1 MAKKYLMGL
10 DIGTD
15 SVGWCVTDETGA
27 IVKKS
32 GKYLWGVRLFDQAK
46 AKADRRMQR
55 VARRRLAR
63 RARRIDLLQMLFAKE
78 MNKVDPLFF
87 TRLNNS
93 FLWEEDKDDALAGE
107 KERARHDALFAG
119 VKVPGLPD
127 MTDAKFHRLY
137 PTIHHLRKH
146 LMEEEE
152 PDIRLVYLGIHHMIK
167 YRGNFLHEGLD
178 PRGAAE
184 VLESFSMLA
193 DAVDVALNDGV
204 QDAESVFRM
213 EEGDERFVEFKK
225 AARNTRGKRNLSSEL
240 EKIFG
245 GKSNYV
251 VKVVCSLLAARK
263 TSFKDIFSY
272 DEEIELEDPKAAIEV
287 DKDNFEGEQLVALA
301 AVAGDDSAGYRVV
314 VAAKRI
320 ADYISMQRLLG
331 NANTLSEAMV
341 RRYEE
346 HRYDLK
352 WLKGWVKEHCPE
364 KYDEVFNQLEE
375 KKNNYARYIGASHG
389 KSGKHC
395 KYDDFIIFL
404 KKNVFTYK
412 DENGKDV
419 TYEGDPEVVEHF
431 YSKLEE
437 EGFLPKQN
445 SSLNGVFPY
454 QLHLAELKKVIE
466 RQKGRFPFLAEE
478 TYKRKD
484 GVEVNKLE
492 SILTWRIPYFVG
504 PLNPFHPQ
512 HGENVWA
519 VMDDSQRWKAIYP
532 WSMEDQVDYGE
543 SAERF
548 IKRMT
553 NRCTYVEGADC
564 LPRWSLL
571 YTYYDTLNWLAG
583 LQINGKPIPWTA
595 EPETTG
601 EIGRKEIIEGYFKKQ
616 VRPTMKGLKEFIKSE
631 LGPNA
636 KIAYSSGKEL
646 EDKLI
651 PSMRP
656 WVDFADLIAQGREE
670 DVENAILA
678 ITLFE
683 DKKTRRSRIQKIF
696 PDVADE
702 RLNKISSLSYTK
714 FGRLSREFLQLRSMI
729 ADEETG
735 EVTEGY
741 TLLEIMERT
750 GQTMMAVLH
759 NEKYGFGEQL
769 DRIRREK
776 LGSASDDPEQRV
788 MDYIE
793 ELYVSSLMKRPL
805 IQAWRIIQEVQDK
818 ILHASIDEFY
828 VECTRVTD
836 SGKKGQRTK
845 SRFEVVESFLKEAE
859 KLSAGDDS
867 VYNGDLKK
875 RLNDLRNE
883 KDQARYRSDKL
894 YLYFMQ
900 LGRCA
905 YSLKEIDI
913 HRLMTEDDYCEID
926 HIIPQSLVKDDS
938 IENRVLVIHEYNQK
952 KAARFPIPQEVLA
965 PGARAFH
972 DYLHRLKL
980 IGDKKHKN
988 LTRRKELSEDEL
1000 MEFTNRQLTT
1010 TNQAVIATIDLIKT
1024 FLRRTDGSVPVVR
1037 YSKADLVSTFRQEF
1051 DILKCRDANDLHHAH
1066 DAYLNIIVGRTMW
1079 AYYPEATEIRKKKAQ
1094 EALKE
1099 IQADP
1104 ATTENTGPQR
1114 QKTTVFQK
1122 IFMDYPAKVGR
1133 HKDPIRDQDKNVV
1146 WAYGKTL
1153 SEVEKNIYG
1162 RQGTVLCSIRT
1173 YVDRSLFKEV
1183 GLHEAA
1189 RKTGEN
1195 LFPIKE
1201 GMDPDKYGG
1210 YNSLKVGFFSIILE
1224 NAGGKKGLRPR
1235 LIPVQT
1241 MAAPTLATADIESY
1255 ARKYLAKNSPKS
1267 SLAKVLVPVVRINS
1281 QFRRGNSAVKI
1292 SGSNDFD
1299 SCYAQPI
1306 VQPLF
1311 SKEYYNT
1318 IRSLHRVMTEAEH
1331 SRGSS
1336 VSKSSDLLVA
1346 LDDRAHFIGWDAVHI
1361 HISGSLKRNTKP
1373 ISLTSNQLCEL
1384 FQEIQ
1389 RKLASGLYSGI
1400 PSASYKLGCDL
1411 VTATKRFCDLGIPD
1425 QCLAMSAILTVLA
1438 PRRGDV
1444 VDLSLLGIGKS
1455 GKKKLKS
1462 VLVSGIQLVHQSVTG
1477 FFEKVVW
1484 EAPAEQ

>member
-32 GKYLWGVRLFDQAK
+32 GKYLWGVRLFDQASP
-46 AKADRRMQR
+46 KADRRMQR

-107 KERARHDALFAG
+107 KEKARHDALFAG

-127 MTDAKFHRLY
+127 MTDTKFHRLY

-346 HRYDLK
+346 HRDDLM

-395 KYDDFIIFL
+395 TYDKFIDFL
-404 KKNVFTYK
+404 KKSVFTYK
-412 DENGKDV
+412 DGNGKDA
-419 TYEGDPEVVEHF
+419 TYESDPEVVEHF

-454 QLHLAELKKVIE
+454 QLHLYELREVIK
-466 RQKGRFPFLAEE
+466 RQMDRFPFLA
-478 TYKRKD
+478 KGD
-484 GVEVNKLE
+484 GVYVRKNGEAVNKLE

-519 VMDDSQRWKAIYP
+519 AMDDSQKWKAVYP
-532 WSMEDQVDYGE
+532 WSMEDQIDYE
-543 SAERF
+543 DSAERF

-553 NRCTYVEGADC
+553 NRCTYVEDAYC

-583 LQINGKPIPWTA
+583 IQINGKPIPWTA
-595 EPETTG
+595 DSGTTG

-616 VRPTMKGLKEFIKSE
+616 VRSTKKGLGEFIKSE
-631 LGPNA
+631 LGPKA
-636 KIAYSSGKEL
+636 DIAYSSGKEL

-656 WVDFADLIAQGREE
+656 WVDFADLIAQGRQE
-670 DVENAILA
+670 DVEKAILA

-683 DKKTRRSRIQKIF
+683 DKKTRKSRIRKIF
-696 PDVADE
+696 PDIGEE
-702 RLNKISSLSYTK
+702 RLNKIASLSYTK
-714 FGRLSREFLQLRSMI
+714 FGRLSKEYLELRSLV
-729 ADEETG
+729 ADKETG
-735 EVTEGY
+735 EVTEGD
-741 TLLEIMERT
+741 TLLELVERT

-759 NEKYGFGEQL
+759 NERYGFQEQL
-769 DRIRREK
+769 DRIRAEK
-776 LGSASDDPEQRV
+776 LGSASSDPEQQV
-788 MDYIE
+788 ADYIE
-793 ELYVSSLMKRPL
+793 ELYVSPLMKRPL

-818 ILHASIDEFY
+818 ILHAPIDEFY

-836 SGKKGQRTK
+836 SGKKGQKAK
-845 SRFEVVESFLKEAE
+845 SRYEVVKSFLEDAKKASGAE
-859 KLSAGDDS
+859 DS
-867 VYNGDLKK
+867 VYKADLERSLKDVQGD
-875 RLNDLRNE
+875 

-905 YSLKEIDI
+905 YSLKPIDL
-913 HRLMTEDDYCEID
+913 HLLMTVDGYCEID

-938 IENRVLVIHEYNQK
+938 LENRVLVLHDYNQK
-952 KAARFPIPQEVLA
+952 KAARFPIPPGVLA
-965 PGARAFH
+965 PEAEAFH
-972 DYLHRLKL
+972 RYLHKIGL
-980 IGDKKHKN
+980 IGEKKYKN
-988 LTRRKELSEDEL
+988 LTRRKELTEDEL

-1024 FLRRTDGSVPVVR
+1024 FLRCADGSVPVVR

-1051 DILKCRDANDLHHAH
+1051 DILKCREANDLHHAH

-1079 AYYPEATEIRKKKAQ
+1079 AYYPEAKMIHQRAQ

-1099 IQADP
+1099 MQAPSDTQ
-1104 ATTENTGPQR
+1104 ATDPQR
-1114 QKTTVFQK
+1114 QRTTVFQK
-1122 IFMDYPAKVGR
+1122 IFMDYPPKVGR
-1133 HKDPIRDQDKNVV
+1133 HKEPITDQDKNVV
-1146 WAYGKTL
+1146 WDYGRTL
-1153 SEVEKNIYG
+1153 ADVEKNIFE
-1162 RQGTVLCSIRT
+1162 RQGTVLVSYRTHIDHAIYSQTSVLPASKKGSGPWIRRNLPSAKYGSIMSAAYGGFAIALIQESKAKVGVRLIALPTLEVPSFNEDEIEKVCRKLFGKKFLKFVVPLMAVDSVLERNGFRLQVSGAAGPSMSKGASLVQIRYSREQYRT
-1173 YVDRSLFKEV
+1173 IRILSKILKLAEKKLGRSAKCAEDIRSSLESRAYFNSYDD
-1183 GLHEAA
+1183 
-1189 RKTGEN
+1189 TT
-1195 LFPIKE
+1195 IIIS
-1201 GMDPDKYGG
+1201 DKYGS
-1210 YNSLKVGFFSIILE
+1210 NNPNVRLTSAMLINLVEHIFSKI
-1224 NAGGKKGLRPR
+1224 
-1235 LIPVQT
+1235 T
-1241 MAAPTLATADIESY
+1241 
-1255 ARKYLAKNSPKS
+1255 SP
-1267 SLAKVLVPVVRINS
+1267 IFS
-1281 QFRRGNSAVKI
+1281 QF
-1292 SGSNDFD
+1292 D
-1299 SCYAQPI
+1299 SWT
-1306 VQPLF
+1306 
-1311 SKEYYNT
+1311 K
-1318 IRSLHRVMTEAEH
+1318 
-1331 SRGSS
+1331 
-1336 VSKSSDLLVA
+1336 
-1346 LDDRAHFIGWDAVHI
+1346 LDDLKCGYAAIQQDFCGLPIFKQCFVVHELLKAVGARH
-1361 HISGSLKRNTKP
+1361 KK
-1373 ISLTSNQLCEL
+1373 
-1384 FQEIQ
+1384 
-1389 RKLASGLYSGI
+1389 A
-1400 PSASYKLGCDL
+1400 A
-1411 VTATKRFCDLGIPD
+1411 
-1425 QCLAMSAILTVLA
+1425 
-1438 PRRGDV
+1438 
-1444 VDLSLLGIGKS
+1444 DLSLLGIGKIEEQRFS
-1455 GKKKLKS
+1455 NSLPEGTCL
-1462 VLVSGIQLVHQSVTG
+1462 IRQSATG
-1477 FFEKVVW
+1477 FFEKKIDLW
-1484 EAPAEQ
+1484 ALARGD

>member
-15 SVGWCVTDETGA
+15 SVGWCVTDEAGA

-32 GKYLWGVRLFDQAK
+32 GKYLWGVRLFDQASP
-46 AKADRRMQR
+46 KADRRAQR

-93 FLWEEDKDDALAGE
+93 FLWEEDKDGALAGE
-107 KERARHDALFAG
+107 KDRARHDALFAG

-127 MTDAKFHRLY
+127 MTDAKYRKLY

-193 DAVDVALNDGV
+193 DAVDDALNYGV
-204 QDAESVFRM
+204 QDDESVFRM
-213 EEGDERFVEFKK
+213 KEDDERFAKFKK
-225 AARNTRGKRNLSSEL
+225 AAQNTRGKRNLSNEL
-240 EKIFG
+240 VEIFG
-245 GKSNYV
+245 EKSNYIA
-251 VKVVCSLLAARK
+251 KVVCSLLAARK
-263 TSFKDIFSY
+263 TNFKDIFSY

-287 DKDNFEGEQLVALA
+287 DKDNFEGEQLAALA
-301 AVAGDDSAGYRVV
+301 AVAGDDSPGYRVV

-320 ADYISMQRLLG
+320 ADYSAMQRLLG
-331 NANTLSEAMV
+331 NAKTLSDAMV
-341 RRYEE
+341 ARYEE
-346 HRYDLK
+346 HAKDLA
-352 WLKGWVKEHCPE
+352 WLKGWVKAHCPE
-364 KYDEVFNQLEE
+364 KYDEVFNQLED

-395 KYDDFIIFL
+395 KYDDFIAFL
-404 KKNVFTYK
+404 KKSVFTYK

-419 TYEGDPEVVEHF
+419 TYESDPEVAERF
-431 YSKLEE
+431 YSKVDG

-454 QLHLAELKKVIE
+454 QLHLAELEKVIE
-466 RQKGRFPFLAEE
+466 RQKGRFPFLA
-478 TYKRKD
+478 KGD
-484 GVEVNKLE
+484 GVYVRKNGEEVNKLK
-492 SILTWRIPYFVG
+492 SILAWRIPYFVG

-519 VMDDSQRWKAIYP
+519 AMDDSQKWKAIYP
-532 WSMEDQVDYGE
+532 WSMEEQIDYEE

-583 LQINGKPIPWTA
+583 IQINGKPIPWTA
-595 EPETTG
+595 EPEATG

-616 VRPTMKGLKEFIKSE
+616 VRPTMRGLKEFIKSE

-636 KIAYSSGKEL
+636 DIAYSSGKEL

-651 PSMRP
+651 PAMRP
-656 WVDFADLIAQGREE
+656 WVDFADLIAEGREG
-670 DVENAILA
+670 DVEKAILA

-683 DKKTRRSRIQKIF
+683 DKKTRKSRIRKIF
-696 PDVADE
+696 PDLSEE
-702 RLNKISSLSYTK
+702 RLNKIASLSYTK
-714 FGRLSREFLQLRSMI
+714 FGRLSEEFLKLRSMSV
-729 ADEETG
+729 DEETG

-759 NEKYGFGEQL
+759 NKRYGFEEQL
-769 DRIRREK
+769 DRIRAET
-776 LGSASDDPEQRV
+776 LGSASSDPEQRV

-793 ELYVSSLMKRPL
+793 ELYVSPLMKRPL

-818 ILHASIDEFY
+818 ILHAPIDEFY

-836 SGKKGQRTK
+836 SGKKGQRAK
-845 SRFEVVESFLKEAE
+845 SRYEVVKSFLEDAE
-859 KLSAGDDS
+859 KASGGEDS
-867 VYNGDLKK
+867 VYKGDLERSLKDV
-875 RLNDLRNE
+875 LND

-905 YSLKEIDI
+905 YSLKPIDI
-913 HRLMTEDDYCEID
+913 HRLMAEDSYCEID

-938 IENRVLVIHEYNQK
+938 IENRVLVLHECNQK

-972 DYLHRLKL
+972 DYLHKLGL

-988 LTRRKELSEDEL
+988 LTRRKELTEDEL

-1024 FLRRTDGSVPVVR
+1024 FLRRSDGSVPVVR

-1051 DILKCRDANDLHHAH
+1051 GLLKSRDANDLHHAH

-1079 AYYPEATEIRKKKAQ
+1079 AYYPEATMIRRKRAQ

-1099 IQADP
+1099 MQGSPADSSQNADP
-1104 ATTENTGPQR
+1104 
-1114 QKTTVFQK
+1114 QKTRTTVFQK
-1122 IFMDYPAKVGR
+1122 IFMDYPAKVSR
-1133 HKDPIRDQDKNVV
+1133 HKEPIRDQDGNVV
-1146 WAYGKTL
+1146 WDYAKTL

-1173 YVDRSLFKEV
+1173 YIDHSLFHEV
-1183 GLHEAA
+1183 SIQGAP
-1189 RKTGEN
+1189 KGEDKN

-1210 YNSLKVGFFSIILE
+1210 YNKLKIGFFSVALERQGKETRPCIVPVKTIDAPHGSLKEIEEVCREYLGPSYVCVLCPIIRVRNVLE
-1224 NAGGKKGLRPR
+1224 KGKARIQITACNSGGG
-1235 LIPVQT
+1235 
-1241 MAAPTLATADIESY
+1241 S
-1255 ARKYLAKNSPKS
+1255 YLAQ
-1267 SLAKVLVPVVRINS
+1267 A
-1281 QFRRGNSAVKI
+1281 
-1292 SGSNDFD
+1292 
-1299 SCYAQPI
+1299 I
-1306 VQPLF
+1306 VQPRY
-1311 SKEYYNT
+1311 SKEQYRT
-1318 IRSLHRVMTEAEH
+1318 IRSLGRILKEAGEK
-1331 SRGSS
+1331 GSEAS
-1336 VSKSSDLLVA
+1336 DSKSLRKGLDNPARFAYWDSEVIKIAVPKNSSSKACVLKKEDLVA
-1346 LDDRAHFIGWDAVHI
+1346 LY
-1361 HISGSLKRNTKP
+1361 
-1373 ISLTSNQLCEL
+1373 LTIVE
-1384 FQEIQ
+1384 
-1389 RKLASGLYSGI
+1389 
-1400 PSASYKLGCDL
+1400 
-1411 VTATKRFCDLGIPD
+1411 
-1425 QCLAMSAILTVLA
+1425 
-1438 PRRGDV
+1438 
-1444 VDLSLLGIGKS
+1444 
-1455 GKKKLKS
+1455 KLKS
-1462 VLVSGIQLVHQSVTG
+1462 GIYGFVSAYVKFGASLDEKKERFQQLDIVDACIALKGILNVIAPRHQDRVQLDALGMKMSGVKIISNLPPAGFRVINQSVTG

>member
-32 GKYLWGVRLFDQAK
+32 GKYLWGVRLFDQASPK
-46 AKADRRMQR
+46 SDRRAHR

-63 RARRIDLLQMLFAKE
+63 RRRRIDLLQMLFAKE

-93 FLWEEDKDDALAGE
+93 FLWEEDKAEALAGE

-127 MTDAKFHRLY
+127 MTDAKFHKLY

-167 YRGNFLHEGLD
+167 FRGNFLHEGLD

-193 DAVDVALNDGV
+193 DAVDDAFNDGV
-204 QDAESVFRM
+204 KDEKNVFRM
-213 EEGDERFVEFKK
+213 KEGDEAFRRFKGVIE
-225 AARNTRGKRNLSSEL
+225 NTRGKNNLAKALVEL
-240 EKIFG
+240 FDVG
-245 GKSNYV
+245 SSNYL
-251 VKVVCSLLAARK
+251 KKTVCSLLASKK
-263 TSFKDIFSY
+263 TNFKDIFSY
-272 DEEIELEDPKAAIEV
+272 EDELELEDPTAAIEL
-287 DKDNFEGEQLVALA
+287 DKDNFEEAQLPALA
-301 AVAGDDSAGYRVV
+301 AVAGDDSPGYRTV

-320 ADYISMQRLLG
+320 ADYISMQRLLES
-331 NANTLSEAMV
+331 AKTLSEAMV
-341 RRYEE
+341 TRYEQ
-346 HRYDLK
+346 HKKDLK

-364 KYDEVFNQLEE
+364 KYDAVFNDLGKED
-375 KKNNYARYIGASHG
+375 NYARYIGASRG
-389 KSGKHC
+389 KSGNHC
-395 KYDDFIIFL
+395 TYEKFILFL
-404 KKNVFTYK
+404 KNKVFTYK
-412 DENGKDV
+412 DENGKGV
-419 TYEGDPEVVEHF
+419 TYEGDPEVTEHF

-466 RQKGRFPFLAEE
+466 RQKGLFPFLAEG
-478 TYKRKD
+478 D
-484 GVEVNKLE
+484 GVYVRKNGEKINKLE

-504 PLNPFHPQ
+504 PLNPFHPH

-519 VMDDSQRWKAIYP
+519 AMDDSQKWKPIYP
-532 WSMEDQVDYGE
+532 WSMEDQVDYEE

-583 LQINGKPIPWTA
+583 IQINGKPIPWTA
-595 EPETTG
+595 DPGTTG

-616 VRPTMKGLKEFIKSE
+616 VRPTKKGLGEFIKSE
-631 LGPNA
+631 LDPKA
-636 KIAYSSGKEL
+636 DIAYSSGKEL

-656 WVDFADLIAQGREE
+656 WVDFADLIAQGRQE
-670 DVENAILA
+670 DVEKAILA

-683 DKKTRRSRIQKIF
+683 DKKTRKSRIGKIF
-696 PDVADE
+696 PDISEE
-702 RLNKISSLSYTK
+702 RLNKIASLSYAK
-714 FGRLSREFLQLRSMI
+714 FGRLSEQFLNLRSLV
-729 ADEETG
+729 ADKDTG
-735 EVTEGY
+735 EVTEGH
-741 TLLEIMERT
+741 TLLEIMERS

-759 NEKYGFGEQL
+759 NEKYGFEEQL
-769 DRIRREK
+769 DRIRAEK
-776 LGSASDDPEQRV
+776 LGSASSDPEQWV

-793 ELYVSSLMKRPL
+793 ELYVSPLMKRPL

-818 ILHASIDEFY
+818 ILHAPIDEFY

-836 SGKKGQRTK
+836 SGKKGQKAK
-845 SRFEVVESFLKEAE
+845 SRFEVVENFLKEAE
-859 KLSAGDDS
+859 KLSAGEDS
-867 VYNGDLKK
+867 VYKEDLKE
-875 RLNDLRNE
+875 RLKDLRDE

-905 YSLKEIDI
+905 YSLKPIDV
-913 HRLMTEDDYCEID
+913 HRLMTEDSYCEID

-938 IENRVLVIHEYNQK
+938 IENRVLVLHEYNQK

-972 DYLHRLKL
+972 DYLHLLRL

-988 LTRRKELSEDEL
+988 LTRRKELTEDEL

-1024 FLRRTDGSVPVVR
+1024 FLRRADGSVPVVR

-1079 AYYPEATEIRKKKAQ
+1079 AYYPEATMIRRKKAQ

-1099 IQADP
+1099 MQAP
-1104 ATTENTGPQR
+1104 SATQDTDSQK

-1122 IFMDYPAKVGR
+1122 IFMDYPPKVGR
-1133 HKDPIRDQDKNVV
+1133 HKEPITDWDQNVV
-1146 WAYGKTL
+1146 WDYGKTL
-1153 SEVEKNIYG
+1153 ADVEKNIYG

-1173 YVDRSLFKEV
+1173 YVDRSLFKEI

-1210 YNSLKVGFFSIILE
+1210 YNKLKIGFFTVALERQGKESRPCIVPVKTIDVPHGTLKEVEEVCRGYLGPSFVRVVCPIIRFRNILE
-1224 NAGGKKGLRPR
+1224 KGKARIQITGCNSGG
-1235 LIPVQT
+1235 
-1241 MAAPTLATADIESY
+1241 SS
-1255 ARKYLAKNSPKS
+1255 YLAQ
-1267 SLAKVLVPVVRINS
+1267 A
-1281 QFRRGNSAVKI
+1281 
-1292 SGSNDFD
+1292 
-1299 SCYAQPI
+1299 I
-1306 VQPLF
+1306 VQPHY
-1311 SKEYYNT
+1311 SKEQYRT
-1318 IRSLHRVMTEAEH
+1318 IRSLGRILKEAGEK
-1331 SRGSS
+1331 GSEAS
-1336 VSKSSDLLVA
+1336 DSKSLRKGLDNPARFAYWDSEVIKIAVPKNTSSKACVLKKEDLVA
-1346 LDDRAHFIGWDAVHI
+1346 LYLSIV
-1361 HISGSLKRNTKP
+1361 
-1373 ISLTSNQLCEL
+1373 E
-1384 FQEIQ
+1384 
-1389 RKLASGLYSGI
+1389 KLNSGI
-1400 PSASYKLGCDL
+1400 YGFVSAYVKFGASLDEK
-1411 VTATKRFCDLGIPD
+1411 KERFQQLDIVDACIAMRGILD
-1425 QCLAMSAILTVLA
+1425 VIA
-1438 PRRGDV
+1438 PRHQDRVQLDA
-1444 VDLSLLGIGKS
+1444 LGMKMS
-1455 GKKKLKS
+1455 GVKIISNLPPAGFR
-1462 VLVSGIQLVHQSVTG
+1462 VINQSVTG

-1484 EAPAEQ
+1484 EAPAE

>member
-93 FLWEEDKDDALAGE
+93 FLWEEDKDEALAGE
-107 KERARHDALFAG
+107 KGRARHDALFAG

-127 MTDAKFHRLY
+127 MTDAKFHKLY

-193 DAVDVALNDGV
+193 DAVDAALNDGA
-204 QDAESVFRM
+204 QDVENVLRM
-213 EEGDERFVEFKK
+213 KEDDERFVEFKK
-225 AARNTRGKRNLSSEL
+225 AARNTRGKRNLSNEL
-240 EKIFG
+240 VGLFG

-251 VKVVCSLLAARK
+251 AKVVCSLLAARK
-263 TSFKDIFSY
+263 TNYKDIFSY
-272 DEEIELEDPKAAIEV
+272 DDEIELEDPKAAIEV

-346 HRYDLK
+346 HRCDLK
-352 WLKGWVKEHCPE
+352 WLKDWVKDHCPE
-364 KYDEVFNQLEE
+364 KYDEVFRELGG
-375 KKNNYARYIGASHG
+375 KDNYARYIGASRG

-395 KYDDFIIFL
+395 KYDDFISFL

-412 DENGKDV
+412 GENGKDV

-431 YSKLEE
+431 YSKVEG
-437 EGFLPKQN
+437 EGFLPRQN

-484 GVEVNKLE
+484 GVEVNKFE

-519 VMDDSQRWKAIYP
+519 AMDDSQKWKAVYP
-532 WSMEDQVDYGE
+532 WSMEDQVDYEE

-601 EIGRKEIIEGYFKKQ
+601 EIGRKAIIEGYFKKQ
-616 VRPTMKGLKEFIKSE
+616 VRPTMKGLKDFIKSE
-631 LGPNA
+631 LGPKA
-636 KIAYSSGKEL
+636 DIAYSSGKEL

-656 WVDFADLIAQGREE
+656 WVDFADLIADGREE
-670 DVENAILA
+670 DVEKAILA

-683 DKKTRRSRIQKIF
+683 DKKTRKSRIKKIF
-696 PDVADE
+696 PDLVEE

-714 FGRLSREFLQLRSMI
+714 FGRLSREFLELKSMVT
-729 ADEETG
+729 DEETG
-735 EVTEGY
+735 EVTERY

-793 ELYVSSLMKRPL
+793 ELYVSPLMKRPL

-818 ILHASIDEFY
+818 ILHAPIDEFY

-845 SRFEVVESFLKEAE
+845 SRFEVVENFLKEAE
-859 KLSAGDDS
+859 KISAGEDS
-867 VYNGDLKK
+867 IYNGDLKK

-938 IENRVLVIHEYNQK
+938 IENRVLVLHEYNQK

-972 DYLHRLKL
+972 DYLHHLKL

-988 LTRRKELSEDEL
+988 LTRRKELTEDEL

-1024 FLRRTDGSVPVVR
+1024 FLRRADGNVPVVR

-1079 AYYPEATEIRKKKAQ
+1079 AYYPEATMIRRKRAQ

-1099 IQADP
+1099 MRTP
-1104 ATTENTGPQR
+1104 SATQDTDSQK

-1122 IFMDYPAKVGR
+1122 IFMDYPPKVGR
-1133 HKDPIRDQDKNVV
+1133 HKEPITDQDQNVV
-1146 WAYGKTL
+1146 WDYGRTL
-1153 SEVEKNIYG
+1153 ADVEKNIYG

-1173 YVDRSLFKEV
+1173 YVDHSLFKEI

-1210 YNSLKVGFFSIILE
+1210 YNKLKIGFFTVALERQGRESRPCIVPVKTIDAPHGTLKEIEEVCRGYLGPSFVRVVCPIIRFRNILE
-1224 NAGGKKGLRPR
+1224 KGKARIQITACNSGG
-1235 LIPVQT
+1235 
-1241 MAAPTLATADIESY
+1241 SS
-1255 ARKYLAKNSPKS
+1255 YLAQ
-1267 SLAKVLVPVVRINS
+1267 A
-1281 QFRRGNSAVKI
+1281 
-1292 SGSNDFD
+1292 
-1299 SCYAQPI
+1299 I
-1306 VQPLF
+1306 VQPHY
-1311 SKEYYNT
+1311 SKEQYRT
-1318 IRSLHRVMTEAEH
+1318 IRSLGRILKEAGEK
-1331 SRGSS
+1331 GSEAS
-1336 VSKSSDLLVA
+1336 DSKSLRKGLDNPARFAYWDSEVIKIAVPKNSYSKACVLKKEDLVA
-1346 LDDRAHFIGWDAVHI
+1346 L
-1361 HISGSLKRNTKP
+1361 
-1373 ISLTSNQLCEL
+1373 
-1384 FQEIQ
+1384 
-1389 RKLASGLYSGI
+1389 Y
-1400 PSASYKLGCDL
+1400 
-1411 VTATKRFCDLGIPD
+1411 
-1425 QCLAMSAILTVLA
+1425 
-1438 PRRGDV
+1438 
-1444 VDLSLLGIGKS
+1444 LSIVE
-1455 GKKKLKS
+1455 KLKS
-1462 VLVSGIQLVHQSVTG
+1462 GIYGFVSAYVKFGASLDEKIERFQQLDIVDACIALKGILNVIAPRGQDRVQLDALGMKMSGVKIISNLPPAGFRVINQSVTG

>member
-32 GKYLWGVRLFDQAK
+32 GKYLWGVRLFDQASS
-46 AKADRRMQR
+46 KADRRMQR

-127 MTDAKFHRLY
+127 MTDTKFHRLY

-193 DAVDVALNDGV
+193 DAVDAALNDGV

-346 HRYDLK
+346 HRDDLM

-519 VMDDSQRWKAIYP
+519 VMDDSQRWKAVYP

-548 IKRMT
+548 IKKMT

-656 WVDFADLIAQGREE
+656 WVDFADLIAQGREK
-670 DVENAILA
+670 DVEDAILA

-683 DKKTRRSRIQKIF
+683 DKKTRKSRIKKIF
-696 PDVADE
+696 SDVADE

-714 FGRLSREFLQLRSMI
+714 FGRLSREFLQLKSMI

-793 ELYVSSLMKRPL
+793 ELYVSPLMKRPL
-805 IQAWRIIQEVQDK
+805 IQAWRIIQEVQGK
-818 ILHASIDEFY
+818 ILHAPIDEFY

-845 SRFEVVESFLKEAE
+845 SRYEVVRSFLEDAKKASGAE
-859 KLSAGDDS
+859 DS
-867 VYNGDLKK
+867 VYKDDLERSLK
-875 RLNDLRNE
+875 DVQSD

-905 YSLKEIDI
+905 YSLKPINI
-913 HRLMTEDDYCEID
+913 HELLTVDGYCEID

-938 IENRVLVIHEYNQK
+938 IENRVLVLHEYNQK

-988 LTRRKELSEDEL
+988 LTRRKELTEDEL

-1024 FLRRTDGSVPVVR
+1024 FLRRADGNVPVVR

-1079 AYYPEATEIRKKKAQ
+1079 AYYPEAAMIRRKAQ
-1094 EALKE
+1094 EALKA
-1099 IQADP
+1099 IQADS
-1104 ATTENTGPQR
+1104 TNTENTDPQR

-1122 IFMDYPAKVGR
+1122 IFMDFPPKVGR
-1133 HKDPIRDQDKNVV
+1133 HKDPISDQDKNVV

-1162 RQGTVLCSIRT
+1162 RQGTILASYRIHVDHAIYSQTTVLPASKKGKGPWIR
-1173 YVDRSLFKEV
+1173 R
-1183 GLHEAA
+1183 
-1189 RKTGEN
+1189 N
-1195 LFPIKE
+1195 LP
-1201 GMDPDKYGG
+1201 PSKYGSVMSAAYG
-1210 YNSLKVGFFSIILE
+1210 GFSIALIQENKKKVG
-1224 NAGGKKGLRPR
+1224 
-1235 LIPVQT
+1235 
-1241 MAAPTLATADIESY
+1241 
-1255 ARKYLAKNSPKS
+1255 
-1267 SLAKVLVPVVRINS
+1267 VR
-1281 QFRRGNSAVKI
+1281 
-1292 SGSNDFD
+1292 
-1299 SCYAQPI
+1299 
-1306 VQPLF
+1306 
-1311 SKEYYNT
+1311 
-1318 IRSLHRVMTEAEH
+1318 
-1331 SRGSS
+1331 
-1336 VSKSSDLLVA
+1336 LVA
-1346 LDDRAHFIGWDAVHI
+1346 LPTLETPSFTREEIEKFCQKIFGKKFSKLVVPLMPVGSVLERNGFRLQVSGAADTSASKGTSLVQIHYNREQYRTIRVLIKVLNLVEKKLGRSIKSPEDIRSSLDSRAYF
-1361 HISGSLKRNTKP
+1361 SGHDETTIELSEKAGSRNP
-1373 ISLTSNQLCEL
+1373 NVRLTSAMLSNLVEHIVGKISSPIFGQFDSWTKLDDLKCGYETMRQVFCEL
-1384 FQEIQ
+1384 SI
-1389 RKLASGLYSGI
+1389 SH
-1400 PSASYKLGCDL
+1400 
-1411 VTATKRFCDLGIPD
+1411 
-1425 QCLAMSAILTVLA
+1425 QCFVARELLKAVGARHKMSA
-1438 PRRGDV
+1438 
-1444 VDLSLLGIGKS
+1444 DLSEIGIGKIDEQRFS
-1455 GKKKLKS
+1455 NSLPEGTCL
-1462 VLVSGIQLVHQSVTG
+1462 IRQSSTG
-1477 FFEKVVW
+1477 FFEKKIDLW
-1484 EAPAEQ
+1484 ALARGD

>member
-32 GKYLWGVRLFDQAK
+32 GKYLWGVRLFDQASPK
-46 AKADRRMQR
+46 AERRAQR

-78 MNKVDPLFF
+78 MSKVDPLFF

-93 FLWEEDKDDALAGE
+93 FLWEEDKDEALAGE
-107 KERARHDALFAG
+107 KDRARHDALFAG
-119 VKVPGLPD
+119 VKVPSLLD

-193 DAVDVALNDGV
+193 DAVEVALNDGV

-263 TSFKDIFSY
+263 TNFKDIFSY

-301 AVAGDDSAGYRVV
+301 GVAGDDSAGYRVV

-346 HRYDLK
+346 HRDDLK

-583 LQINGKPIPWTA
+583 LQINGKPIPWIA

-656 WVDFADLIAQGREE
+656 WVDFADLIAQGREK
-670 DVENAILA
+670 DVEDAILA

-683 DKKTRRSRIQKIF
+683 DKKTRKSRIKKIF
-696 PDVADE
+696 SDVADE

-714 FGRLSREFLQLRSMI
+714 FGRLSREFLQLKSMVT
-729 ADEETG
+729 DKETG

-793 ELYVSSLMKRPL
+793 ELYVSPLMKRPL
-805 IQAWRIIQEVQDK
+805 IQAWRIIQEVQGK
-818 ILHASIDEFY
+818 ILHAPIDEFY

-988 LTRRKELSEDEL
+988 LTRRKELTEDEL

-1099 IQADP
+1099 IQAAS
-1104 ATTENTGPQR
+1104 ATQETDSQK

-1122 IFMDYPAKVGR
+1122 IFMDYPPKVGR
-1133 HKDPIRDQDKNVV
+1133 HKEPITDQDQNVV
-1146 WAYGKTL
+1146 WDYGKTL
-1153 SEVEKNIYG
+1153 ADVEENIYG

-1173 YVDRSLFKEV
+1173 YVDHSLFKEI

-1210 YNSLKVGFFSIILE
+1210 YNKLKIGFFTVALERQGKESRPCIVPVRTIDAPHGTLKEIEEVCRGYLGTSFVRVVCPIIRFRNILE
-1224 NAGGKKGLRPR
+1224 KGKARIQITACNSGG
-1235 LIPVQT
+1235 
-1241 MAAPTLATADIESY
+1241 SS
-1255 ARKYLAKNSPKS
+1255 YLAQ
-1267 SLAKVLVPVVRINS
+1267 A
-1281 QFRRGNSAVKI
+1281 
-1292 SGSNDFD
+1292 
-1299 SCYAQPI
+1299 I
-1306 VQPLF
+1306 VQPHY
-1311 SKEYYNT
+1311 SKEQYRT
-1318 IRSLHRVMTEAEH
+1318 IRSLGRILKEAGEK
-1331 SRGSS
+1331 GSEAS
-1336 VSKSSDLLVA
+1336 DSKSLRKGLDNPARFAYWDSEVIKIAVPKNSSSKACVLKKEDLVA
-1346 LDDRAHFIGWDAVHI
+1346 L
-1361 HISGSLKRNTKP
+1361 
-1373 ISLTSNQLCEL
+1373 
-1384 FQEIQ
+1384 
-1389 RKLASGLYSGI
+1389 Y
-1400 PSASYKLGCDL
+1400 
-1411 VTATKRFCDLGIPD
+1411 
-1425 QCLAMSAILTVLA
+1425 
-1438 PRRGDV
+1438 
-1444 VDLSLLGIGKS
+1444 LSIVE
-1455 GKKKLKS
+1455 KLKS
-1462 VLVSGIQLVHQSVTG
+1462 GIYAFVSAYVKFGASLDEKKERFQQLDIVDACIALKGILNVIAPRLQNRVQLDALGMKMSGVKIISNLPPAGFRVINQSVTG